1 MLDKLLLQAR
11 SMGASD
17 LHLTPA
23 SVPMA
28 RIDGSLQPLQNEFI
42 SREKLEAAL
51 LALLPEQEK
60 RQLLQTGEIDTAFS
74 DRLQERCR
82 LNIYRLSNGYAAA
95 IRLLPKD
102 IPDCNSLGLPQIIS
116 QLAESSSGLLLVTR
130 CHRKRQKHNACLAGT
145 ADKSNT
151 RCTYPDV
158 GGPDRICLS

>member
-1 MLDKLLLQAR
+1 MLDKLLLQAK

-17 LHLTPA
+17 LHLTPEGM
-23 SVPMA
+23 PMV
-28 RIDGSLQPLQNEFI
+28 RVDGSLQPLQNEII
-42 SREKLEAAL
+42 SREKLEQAL

-82 LNIYRLSNGYAAA
+82 LNIYRLGNGYAAA

-116 QLAESSSGLLLVTR
+116 QLAGSSSGLLLVTGATGSG
-130 CHRKRQKHNACLAGT
+130 KSTTLAALVQQINQT
-145 ADKSNT
+145 RAVHVLTLEDKSEAK
-151 RCTYPDV
+151 R
-158 GGPDRICLS
+158 S